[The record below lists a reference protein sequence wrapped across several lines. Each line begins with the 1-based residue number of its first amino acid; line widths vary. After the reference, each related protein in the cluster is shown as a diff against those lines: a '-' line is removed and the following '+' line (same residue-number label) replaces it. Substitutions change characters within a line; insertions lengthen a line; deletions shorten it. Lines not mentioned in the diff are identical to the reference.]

1 MDPSSTDNMSS
12 KEPRRPR
19 GRPRR
24 DPSIP
29 PGDPGLLAGRQ
40 AESFSH
46 AILDSLPAHLAVI
59 EQDGRVIAVNK
70 AWERFVRDHAAR
82 FPRAVRMGDN
92 YLDALHEGRA
102 FESSRAGEV
111 LRGLQAVLDRTRA
124 RFELDYP
131 IESGGA
137 DRWFQVSI
145 VPLLGATGGAV
156 LSHRDISDLKQAER
170 AASEQTEMMRAVI
183 DSTADGVVV
192 VDEAGRFLL
201 TNRAAREIGGV
212 GIVDS
217 DPTAWDRN
225 FGLFRGD
232 RTTPFPLAELPLT
245 LAMQGVSTNDVRMFV
260 KNPAVPEG
268 RMITCSGRP
277 WRTPAGDRSGGVVVF
292 RDITAD
298 VVLEERSRISA
309 DVLDAVPNAV
319 LTLDADGVIQY
330 WNRAAEQLCGW
341 SAVEVVGRRGRDVLL
356 GEADRGKI
364 DQIRAYLLSK
374 GFFRGEFRV
383 RRPDGTTVPVLALA
397 TALQRSGGEL
407 AGFVVIA
414 VDMTDIHM
422 TQDALRAKEYE
433 LRQYQKMEAVG
444 RLAGGVAHDFNNLL
458 TVIRGY
464 MDLILTKITPGQ
476 PGRAEA
482 EQVSRA
488 AERASQLTGQ
498 LLAFG
503 RRQALRPTLLNL
515 NTLVADVMPMLR
527 RTLDEGI
534 EIRTKLD
541 PDLGEARGDATQLT
555 QVLLNLVLNARDA
568 LHGPG
573 EILIATGNAELDA
586 ERPGSGEALEPGPY
600 VYFAV
605 SDTGVGMDE
614 EMRARVFEPF
624 FTTKEAGQGTGLGLS
639 TCYGIVRQLG
649 GQILVY
655 SEPGRGTTMKVSL
668 PRVFEAHRPLPETA
682 PSDEVSGGTETILL
696 VEDDPE
702 VRLIER
708 RLLEMQGYSVL
719 EAGSGDAAVG
729 IARSFPGKIDLLV
742 ADVVMP
748 GRSGREVAEAVR
760 NLRPETRVLYVSGH
774 TGDFVKRREGLPE
787 DAPFLQKPFSSAQL
801 GQAIRTVLAGVKPA

>member
-1 MDPSSTDNMSS
+1 MSS
-12 KEPRRPR
+12 SSGDASSQEPRRPR

-24 DPSIP
+24 DPATP
-29 PGDPGLLAGRQ
+29 PGDPGLLGGRE

-59 EQDGRVIAVNK
+59 ENDGRVIALNK
-70 AWERFVRDHAAR
+70 AWERFTRDHAAR
-82 FPRAVRMGDN
+82 FPRAIRMGDN
-92 YLDALHEGRA
+92 YLDALQEGRA
-102 FESSRAGEV
+102 FESSRASEV
-111 LRGLQAVLDRTRA
+111 MKGLQAVLDRTRA
-124 RFELDYP
+124 RFEIDYP

-137 DRWFQVSI
+137 DRWFQVTI
-145 VPLLGATGGAV
+145 VPLLGAAGGAV
-156 LSHRDISDLKQAER
+156 LSHREISDMKLAER
-170 AASEQTEMMRAVI
+170 AASEQTQMLRAVI

-192 VDEAGRFLL
+192 ADEAGRFVLS
-201 TNRAAREIGGV
+201 NRASREIAGV
-212 GIVDS
+212 GILDS
-217 DPTAWDRN
+217 DPAAWDKN
-225 FGLFRGD
+225 FGLFRPD
-232 RTTPFPLAELPLT
+232 RVTPFRLEELPLS
-245 LAMQGVSTNDVRMFV
+245 LAIAGTSTNDVRMFV

-268 RMITCSGRP
+268 RMITVSGRP
-277 WRTPAGDRSGGVVVF
+277 WRTPSGDRSGGVVVF

-298 VVLEERSRISA
+298 VVFEERSRISA

-319 LTLDADGVIQY
+319 LTLDADGIIQY
-330 WNRAAEQLCGW
+330 WNRAAEVLCGW

-356 GEADRGKI
+356 GDEDRDKV
-364 DQIRAYLLSK
+364 DEIRSYLLVK
-374 GFFRGEFRV
+374 GVYRGEFRV
-383 RRPDGTTVPVLALA
+383 RRPDGSTVPVLALA

-407 AGFVVIA
+407 AGFVVVA

-464 MDLILTKITPGQ
+464 MDLVLSRMPPGQ

-503 RRQALRPTLLNL
+503 RRQALQPTMLNL
-515 NTLVADVMPMLR
+515 NTLIADIMPMLR
-527 RTLDEGI
+527 RTLDENV
-534 EIRTKLD
+534 ELRTKLD
-541 PDLGEARGDATQLT
+541 PELGEARGDATQLT

-568 LHGPG
+568 MPNGG

-586 ERPGSGEALEPGPY
+586 ARPGSGEPLEPGPY

-605 SDTGVGMDE
+605 SDSGVGMDDE
-614 EMRARVFEPF
+614 TRARVFEPF
-624 FTTKEAGQGTGLGLS
+624 FTTKDVGQGTGLGLS

-649 GQILVY
+649 GQILLY

-668 PRVFEAHRPLPETA
+668 PRVFDTDAAIPSAELSDA
-682 PSDEVSGGTETILL
+682 PGGTETILL
-696 VEDDPE
+696 VEDDAE

-708 RLLEMQGYSVL
+708 RLLEMLGYSVL
-719 EAGSGDAAVG
+719 EAPNGDAALGV
-729 IARSFPGKIDLLV
+729 ARTFPGKIDVLV

-787 DAPFLQKPFSSAQL
+787 NAPFLQKPFSSVQL
-801 GQAIRTVLAGVKPA
+801 GHAIRAVLGEEKAKSV